1 MTLLFLFGGGAMKE
15 HLEKQIYKKIEKE
28 YDDFISEM
36 LKLSKEKIIN
46 NSYKIAVIN
55 EFKEFSI
62 NIDCNLVELEALSH
76 EPNLLQT
83 FYRNWLKYDD
93 VSLSY
98 VTEITINKI
107 TDRYMNILKE
117 KLNKFS
123 KLDLVKDICEVLNYL
138 DDNNCDFIKEK
149 FNVEEFSDEIVYL
162 ILKDRKGIKDLYYYL
177 CEVVDIDYLAD
188 EKILKNNNVEEKILP
203 KLKEEFKIKETI
215 ER

>member
-1 MTLLFLFGGGAMKE
+1 MIE
-15 HLEKQIYKKIEKE
+15 NLEKQIYKKLDKE
-28 YDDFISEM
+28 YDNFISEM
-36 LKLSKEKIIN
+36 LKLSKEEIIN
-46 NSYKIAVIN
+46 NSYKIAVIT

-62 NIDCNLVELEALSH
+62 NVDCNILELKALSQ
-76 EPNLLQT
+76 EQNILQS

-107 TDRYMNILKE
+107 KDRYMNILEE
-117 KLNKFS
+117 KMNRFS
-123 KLDLVKDICEVLNYL
+123 KLDLVKDICKVLNFL
-138 DDNNCDFIKEK
+138 DDNNNCNFIKEK
-149 FNVEEFSDEIVYL
+149 FNIEEFSDEIVYL

-188 EKILKNNNVEEKILP
+188 EKILKNNNIEEKILP
-203 KLKEEFKIKETI
+203 KLQEELKIKETI

>member
-1 MTLLFLFGGGAMKE
+1 MKE
-15 HLEKQIYKKIEKE
+15 HLEKQIYKKLEKE
-28 YDDFISEM
+28 YNDFISEM

-62 NIDCNLVELEALSH
+62 NIDCNLIELKALSQ

-117 KLNKFS
+117 KMNKFS

-138 DDNNCDFIKEK
+138 DDNNNCDFIKEK
-149 FNVEEFSDEIVYL
+149 FNVEEFSDEMVYL

-188 EKILKNNNVEEKILP
+188 EKILKNNNIEEKILP

>member
-1 MTLLFLFGGGAMKE
+1 MKK
-15 HLEKQIYKKIEKE
+15 HLEKQIYKKLEKE
-28 YDDFISEM
+28 YNDFISEM

-62 NIDCNLVELEALSH
+62 NIDCNLIELKALSQ

-117 KLNKFS
+117 KMNKFS

-138 DDNNCDFIKEK
+138 DDNNNCDFIKEK

-188 EKILKNNNVEEKILP
+188 EKILKNNNIEEKILP
-203 KLKEEFKIKETI
+203 KLKEEFKIKETL

>member
-1 MTLLFLFGGGAMKE
+1 MKE

-36 LKLSKEKIIN
+36 FKLSKEKIIN

-62 NIDCNLVELEALSH
+62 NIDCNLIELKALSQ

-117 KLNKFS
+117 KMNKFS

-138 DDNNCDFIKEK
+138 DDNNNCDFIKEK

-188 EKILKNNNVEEKILP
+188 EKILKNNNIEEKILP